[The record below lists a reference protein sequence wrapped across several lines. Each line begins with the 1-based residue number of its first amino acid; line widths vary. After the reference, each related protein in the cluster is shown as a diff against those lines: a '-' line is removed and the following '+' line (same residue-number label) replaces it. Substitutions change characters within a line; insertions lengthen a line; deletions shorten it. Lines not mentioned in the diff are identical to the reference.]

1 MFYYIIRLYILLLF
15 HIIKDRLMKQSDNLA
30 FILNNSSTVNSLQQ

>member
-15 HIIKDRLMKQSDNLA
+15 NIIKDRLMKQSDNLA